1 MKKLIIPL
9 SLPILLLGPSAE
21 ATDNYLVS
29 NLKGTSVFQ
38 VTFFDQDEA
47 PEVHPDAEPIPAS
60 TWTLNDQLKTK
71 VLYGINYWAEVIN
84 PRPGQLPVLIDITTI
99 NEENAAAGSEFVYE
113 DQYSLTA
120 LQAALLGQ
128 DPGTSPLGSH
138 AQMVLGKMDYDTLDY
153 VPSLLPRSTTQ
164 ADTFSIALHELAH
177 SLGINSNISGQTNQF
192 DEEQDDESEE
202 DGETTADTP
211 ATDTD
216 TPASDTPSTPN
227 SDTANTPIAPDSGTE
242 DSKPYSSST
251 YGSWV
256 THLRDDNGRP
266 MQPNQAILCSACE
279 NPYSDDAFDVR
290 QDKGYFTGQY
300 VSEVLAG
307 AMPGVP
313 VKMLGNDGKID
324 TDYMSHI
331 ELKNSLMSHQ
341 NYRNYTTFME
351 AELAVLQDMGYQ
363 IERRNFF
370 GFSVYGDNQTI
381 INQHGYSLWDADGQT
396 YVPDQYNT
404 STLGL
409 GLHIYGSNNQ
419 LHQAADILT
428 SGAGSAGIRV
438 DGENNTLIIE
448 PETRVYADGLNGRG
462 VMFTY
467 GKEHNFIHRG
477 DIQANGDMGIAALF
491 DFGNN
496 LLGNTTEY
504 RGSFIHYVNSE
515 AADLLPELDGALV
528 DNVDISGRLAG
539 KDAAIYISP
548 NALVNNINILSG
560 ARLEGGIYSDYN
572 QKDDSGQQ
580 RLTQLTFGKLADDS
594 GRSTDEADANF
605 NLRYDNNISGI
616 NNLALNLLGGKTSL
630 NGTHQVYSVNV
641 EPGAILGGNSKYT
654 LNNDGLFSNH
664 GVVAPGNSMGRID
677 IQGNYQQ
684 GQNGQLLLEIA
695 SDGSSDIFTV
705 SGTADLNGQLT
716 FVPQAGWYPSGWT
729 QNTHNMLSFGST
741 VGEFSEANSQLESST
756 LKLQITPQSNGLYQ
770 LSMLRD
776 NNAYSQ
782 YALDDNARRVGRAL
796 DQIVINA
803 QSDLQSLFSALDF
816 TNSATI
822 ANALNQLSPA
832 NYSAMFA
839 SSLNREQQIA
849 DIISAQN
856 TPTADSSE
864 AGPRAFAIPFGGGFW
879 QDRQGNSVG
888 YNASSYGIIFG
899 AEKPNEAD
907 PNWTLGF
914 HGAVSGQTVK
924 VKSPENGTGKTTAF
938 NLGLHT
944 RYAQDPMA
952 GLYLFGN
959 GRIGI
964 EDGSMDHSVRIGNY
978 RTNNQSDW
986 TGLSG
991 SLMAGGGYNWALT
1004 PELSAGP
1011 VAALNYTVLS
1021 HPDISENGCGS
1032 ACLKLDAKT
1041 YNSLRSSIG
1050 IGSTLDLSK
1059 ATGKG
1064 IKANLQLTWNHE
1076 YLDTDLV
1083 QNASFSGYDNVSF
1096 SSKNRITG
1104 RDSAGVQGN
1113 LSYQINKDV
1122 TVSVGVSSDLF
1133 RSGYNSVSG
1142 NASVNWR
1149 F

>member
-1 MKKLIIPL
+1 
-9 SLPILLLGPSAE
+9 
-21 ATDNYLVS
+21 
-29 NLKGTSVFQ
+29 
-38 VTFFDQDEA
+38 
-47 PEVHPDAEPIPAS
+47 
-60 TWTLNDQLKTK
+60 
-71 VLYGINYWAEVIN
+71 
-84 PRPGQLPVLIDITTI
+84 
-99 NEENAAAGSEFVYE
+99 
-113 DQYSLTA
+113 
-120 LQAALLGQ
+120 
-128 DPGTSPLGSH
+128 
-138 AQMVLGKMDYDTLDY
+138 MDYDTLAY

-164 ADTFSIALHELAH
+164 ADTFGIALHELAH
-177 SLGINSNISGQTNQF
+177 GLGINSNITGQNTLLNE
-192 DEEQDDESEE
+192 DEDEDSEE
-202 DGETTADTP
+202 DEETTVDTP
-211 ATDTD
+211 SA
-216 TPASDTPSTPN
+216 PASDTASTPATPDANN
-227 SDTANTPIAPDSGTE
+227 SDSSSTQDN
-242 DSKPYSSST
+242 KPYSSNT
-251 YGSWV
+251 YGSWAE
-256 THLRDDNGRP
+256 HLRDDNGRS
-266 MQPNQAILCSACE
+266 MQPEQAILCSECE
-279 NPYSDDAFDVR
+279 NPYSDKAFDVR
-290 QDKGYFTGQY
+290 KDKGYFTGQY
-300 VSEVLAG
+300 VCEVLVG
-307 AMPGVP
+307 SMPGVP
-313 VKMLGNDGKID
+313 VKIMAEDGKLD

-363 IERRNFF
+363 IDRRNFF

-381 INQHGYSLWDADGQT
+381 INQRGYSLWDAAGQT
-396 YVPDQYNT
+396 YLSDQYNN

-409 GLHIYGSNNQ
+409 GLHIYGSHNQ

-428 SGAGSAGIRV
+428 SGAGAAGIRV

-448 PETRVYADGLNGRG
+448 PGTRVYADGLNGRG

-467 GKEHNFIHRG
+467 GKDHNFIHQG
-477 DIQANGDMGIAALF
+477 DIQANGEMGIAAIF

-496 LLGNTTEY
+496 LLGNTAEY
-504 RGSFIHYVNSE
+504 RGSFIRFVDAE
-515 AADLLPELDGALV
+515 DAELLPELKGALV

-539 KDAAIYISP
+539 TDAAIYIAP

-560 ARLEGGIYSDYN
+560 ARLEGAIYSDYN
-572 QKDDSGQQ
+572 QKDDNGQQ
-580 RLTQLTFGKLADDS
+580 RLTQLTFGKLADAN
-594 GRSTDEADANF
+594 GRATDDANTNF
-605 NLRYDNNISGI
+605 NLRYDNNIEGI
-616 NNLALNLLGGKTSL
+616 NNLALELSGGQTSL
-630 NGTHQVYSVNV
+630 NGTHQLYSVNV
-641 EPGAILGGNSKYT
+641 ASGARLGGNSQYT
-654 LNNDGLFSNH
+654 LNGNGLFNNH
-664 GVVAPGNSMGRID
+664 GVIAPGNSMGRID

-684 GQNGQLLLEIA
+684 GQDGRLLLEIA
-695 SDGSSDIFTV
+695 SDGSGDIFTV

-716 FVPQAGWYPSGWT
+716 FVPQAGWYPTGWT
-729 QNTHNMLSFGST
+729 QDTRDMLSFGST
-741 VGEFSEANSQLESST
+741 VGEFSETNSQIESAT
-756 LKLQITPQSNGLYQ
+756 LKLQITPQGNGLYQ

-796 DQIVINA
+796 DQIVMNA
-803 QSDLQSLFSALDF
+803 QSDLHPLFSTLDF
-816 TNSATI
+816 ANSTTI
-822 ANALNQLSPA
+822 ANVLNQLSPA

-849 DIISAQN
+849 DIISTQN
-856 TPTADSSE
+856 TSTSDLSE
-864 AGPRAFAIPFGGGFW
+864 TGPRAFAIPFGGGFW
-879 QDRQGNSVG
+879 QDRQGNRVG
-888 YNASSYGIIFG
+888 YNASSYGVIFG
-899 AEKPNEAD
+899 AEKPYEAD
-907 PNWTLGF
+907 HDWTLGF

-944 RYAQDPMA
+944 RYTQDPMA

-991 SLMAGGGYNWALT
+991 SLMAGGGYNWKLT

-1021 HPDISENGCGS
+1021 HPDINENGCGS
-1032 ACLKLDAKT
+1032 ACLELDAKNV
-1041 YNSLRSSIG
+1041 NSLRSSIG
-1050 IGSTLDLSK
+1050 IGSTLDLSR
-1059 ATGKG
+1059 ATGQG
-1064 IKANLQLTWNHE
+1064 IKASVQLTWNHE

-1083 QNASFSGYDNVSF
+1083 QNTNFSGYDNVSF
-1096 SSKNRITG
+1096 SSKNRIAS

-1122 TVSVGVSSDLF
+1122 TVNVGVSSDLF

-1142 NASVNWR
+1142 NAAVNWR